1 MCPEGIKIFFTFLI
15 LYTLGL
21 FLQDPILESYGAE
34 VFDLPIS
41 ETTLLNAKWKFAKT
55 MPWNPHSYTLKET
68 WDNKTL
74 FQNVVYFIND
84 FGKKEEFKKKCILF
98 YILEITNIG
107 LCIMI

>member
-1 MCPEGIKIFFTFLI
+1 MRFI
-15 LYTLGL
+15 
-21 FLQDPILESYGAE
+21 
-34 VFDLPIS
+34 

-84 FGKKEEFKKKCILF
+84 FGKKEEFKKKNVYCFISWRLQILD
-98 YILEITNIG
+98 YAS
-107 LCIMI
+107 